1 MAGFSTRHDTP
12 PSQAPSPIF
21 GHSSRTTV
29 VVCIQR
35 SVFEQTVMAEFE
47 ALCAELTATVTAVV
61 DHLGSVDFADEMVL
75 TSH

>member
-1 MAGFSTRHDTP
+1 
-12 PSQAPSPIF
+12 
-21 GHSSRTTV
+21 
-29 VVCIQR
+29 VCIQR